1 MPQTAPTTHVPPQ
14 NIEAEE
20 SVLGAMLVAE
30 PTLTRVIDEVKL
42 NAEDFYLDKHR
53 VIFACVHDLYAASKP
68 VDELSVAEALVQH
81 NKIEEAG
88 GKHYVSELAAKVPA
102 AGNAKHYAEIVQQN
116 SLLRRLLGAGQQI
129 QGWVHERDGEPRE
142 LSERAEKLL
151 FDVAHKEQA
160 SDFRLLSEILHD
172 EVDRLEKLS
181 TGETELTGTP
191 SGFRDID
198 AITGGFQPGNLII
211 VAARPAMGKS
221 ALVANIAENVAVKR
235 NLPVAFF
242 SLEMSEV
249 ELAQR
254 FIACRARIS
263 GDKLRKG
270 QVAQKDWP
278 KVVRACNE
286 LEQAPLWFDDS
297 SDLGILDLRAKARRL
312 HAQEQDKGGLGLVIV
327 DYLQLMRSDDH
338 RANRVEQVGQ
348 MSRGLKILA
357 RELEV
362 PVLAISQLSRAPE
375 QRHPPKP
382 MLSDL
387 RESGC
392 LTGDSLVYLP
402 REGKRRPIRELIGRR
417 DFEVLAMDPES
428 WQLRPALARRAFST
442 GHKQVF
448 RITTRLGRTIRASA
462 NHKFLTIGGWRPLSE
477 LGAGEPIAL
486 PGSLPDI
493 RQATMSEDELALL
506 GHLIGDGCTL
516 PRHAIQ
522 YTSNERKLAALV
534 ADLSTRVF
542 GRDVRPRLKRERRWF
557 QVYLAAAERLTHGKR
572 NPVASW
578 LDDLGVFGLR
588 SHEKRVPDA
597 IFAQSNL
604 GIARFLRHL
613 WATDG
618 CVWLGGSRRA
628 TNVYYATSS
637 RRLATDVQ
645 TLLLRLQINAR
656 LTRHENPAK
665 GRPQFH
671 VTVSGG
677 TELVRFLEIVGALGA
692 GKQQNAS
699 AILEHFDGRRRNPN
713 RDLIPKDAWR
723 DIVIPAMERSEMTSR
738 EMQAAIDTKYC
749 GTALYKTGIGRERA
763 MRVGAAVRS
772 EELVDL
778 ALGDA
783 YWDPIVSIEP
793 DGVEEVFDL
802 HVDGLHNFVADNI
815 VVHNSIE
822 QDADVVAFLYREDYY
837 RDPEDEPDGLA
848 DVIIAKHRNGPIGSP
863 QLVFLDRFPK
873 FADFSGHER
882 PVEQPAGEGPPLEE
896 AAGSGP
902 DF

>member
-1 MPQTAPTTHVPPQ
+1 MPQPPATHVPPQ

-20 SVLGAMLVAE
+20 SVLGAMLVADSS
-30 PTLTRVIDEVKL
+30 LTRVIDEVKL
-42 NAEDFYLDKHR
+42 NPEDFYLEKHAAVFR
-53 VIFACVHDLYAASKP
+53 AVYDLYAASKP
-68 VDELSVAEALVQH
+68 VDELSVAEALTQRGE
-81 NKIEEAG
+81 IEEAG
-88 GKHYVSELAAKVPA
+88 GRNYVSELAAKVPA

-116 SLLRRLLGAGQQI
+116 SLLRRLLGAGQEI
-129 QGWVHERDGEPRE
+129 QGWVHEREGEPRE
-142 LSERAEKLL
+142 LSERAERLL
-151 FDVAHKEQA
+151 FEVAHKEQA
-160 SDFRLLSEILHD
+160 SDFRMLSEILHD

-181 TGETELTGTP
+181 TGELEMTGTP

-198 AITGGFQPGNLII
+198 SITGGFQPGNLII

-221 ALVANIAENVAVKR
+221 AIVANIAENVAVKR
-235 NLPVAFF
+235 QLPVAFF

-286 LEQAPLWFDDS
+286 LEEAPLWFDDS
-297 SDLGILDLRAKARRL
+297 SDLGLLDLRAKARRL
-312 HAQEQDKGGLGLVIV
+312 HAQVQDQGGLGLVIV
-327 DYLQLMRSDDH
+327 DYLQLMRADDL

-392 LTGDSLVYLP
+392 LTGDSLVHLP
-402 REGKRRPIRELIGRR
+402 HEGIRRPIQDLVGQEN
-417 DFEVLAMDPES
+417 FEVLAIDPET
-428 WQLRPALARRAFST
+428 WKLRPALARRAFST
-442 GHKQVF
+442 GTKQAF
-448 RITTRLGRTIRASA
+448 RLTTRLGRTIRATA
-462 NHKFLTIGGWRPLSE
+462 NHKFLTIAGWRRLDE
-477 LGAGEPIAL
+477 LAAGDAIAA
-486 PGSLPDI
+486 PGTLPD
-493 RQATMSEDELALL
+493 RARSTMSEDELALL

-522 YTSNERKLAALV
+522 YTSNERKLAAHV
-534 ADLSTRVF
+534 ADLSLRVF
-542 GRDVRPRLKRERRWF
+542 GERVKPRLNRERRWY
-557 QVYLAAAERLTHGKR
+557 QVYLAAAEHLTHGKR
-572 NPVASW
+572 NPVAKW
-578 LDDLGVFGLR
+578 LDELGVFGLR

-597 IFAQSNL
+597 VFQQPRWAIET
-604 GIARFLRHL
+604 FLRHL

-618 CVWLGGSRRA
+618 SVWLGGA
-628 TNVYYATSS
+628 TRKAVNVYYASSS
-637 RRLATDVQ
+637 RRLADDVQ
-645 TLLLRLQINAR
+645 ALLLRLGINAR
-656 LTRHENPAK
+656 VTRHGAPKK

-677 TELVRFLEIVGALGA
+677 TEIVRFLETVGALGA
-692 GKQQNAS
+692 RKGRHAS
-699 AILEHFDGRRRNPN
+699 AIVEHFEGRPRNPN
-713 RDLIPKDAWR
+713 KNVIPKEAWR
-723 DIVIPAMERSEMTSR
+723 SLVVPAMQHAGVTSR
-738 EMQAAIDTKYC
+738 QLQAAIDTSYC
-749 GTALYKTGIGRERA
+749 GTTLYKSGLSRERA
-763 MRVGAAVRS
+763 MRVASALRC

-783 YWDPIVSIEP
+783 YWDPIVSIEA
-793 DGVEEVFDL
+793 DSVEEVFDIE
-802 HVDGLHNFVADNI
+802 VEGLHNFIADNL

-822 QDADVVAFLYREDYY
+822 QDADLVAFLYREDYY
-837 RDPEDEPDGLA
+837 RDPDEEPDGLA
-848 DVIIAKHRNGPIGSP
+848 EVIVAKHRNGPIGSP
-863 QLVFLDRFPK
+863 KLVFLDRFPK
-873 FADFSGHER
+873 FADYSGHEA
-882 PVEQPAGEGPPLEE
+882 PIEQPAGEGPPLEDT
-896 AAGSGP
+896 AAAGP

>member
-1 MPQTAPTTHVPPQ
+1 MASAPTAHVPPQ

-42 NAEDFYLDKHR
+42 NAADFYLEKHAA
-53 VIFACVHDLYAASKP
+53 IFTCIHDLYAASKP
-68 VDELSVAEALVQH
+68 VDELSVSESLTQR
-81 NKIEEAG
+81 NQIEEAG
-88 GKHYVSELAAKVPA
+88 GRHYVSELAAKVPA

-129 QGWVHERDGEPRE
+129 QGWVHDRDGEPRE

-160 SDFRLLSEILHD
+160 SDFKLLSEILHD

-181 TGETELTGTP
+181 TGELELTGTP

-198 AITGGFQPGNLII
+198 SITGGFQPGNLII
-211 VAARPAMGKS
+211 LAARPAMGKS
-221 ALVANIAENVAVKR
+221 GLVANIAENVAVKR

-270 QVAQKDWP
+270 QVAAKDWP

-286 LEQAPLWFDDS
+286 LEEAPLWFDDS

-357 RELEV
+357 RELDV

-402 REGKRRPIRELIGRR
+402 REGIRRPIKELVGKCN
-417 DFEVLAMDPES
+417 FEVLAIDRDG
-428 WQLRPALARRAFST
+428 WHLRPALATHAFST
-442 GHKQVF
+442 GRKPIF
-448 RITTRLGRTIRASA
+448 RLTTKLGRTIRATA
-462 NHKFLTIGGWRPLSE
+462 NHKFLTIRGWQRLDE
-477 LGAGEPIAL
+477 LGKGDPIAVPGNL
-486 PGSLPDI
+486 PGAGLSSMRD
-493 RQATMSEDELALL
+493 EELALL

-522 YTSNERKLAALV
+522 YTSNERKLAELV
-534 ADLSTRVF
+534 ADLSRKVF
-542 GRDVRPRLKRERRWF
+542 GGSVRPRVKRERRWF
-557 QVYLAAAERLTHGKR
+557 QVYLTAKEHLTHRRR
-572 NPVASW
+572 NPVAAW
-578 LDDLGVFGLR
+578 MDELGVFGLR
-588 SHEKRVPDA
+588 SHEKRVPEA
-597 IFAQSNL
+597 VFSQPIW
-604 GIARFLRHL
+604 GIATFLRHL

-618 CVWLGGSRRA
+618 CVWFGGPRQTA
-628 TNVYYATSS
+628 NVYYATSS
-637 RRLATDVQ
+637 PQLADDVQ
-645 TLLLRLQINAR
+645 TLLLRLEITAR
-656 LTRHENPAK
+656 VREHVNPKK
-665 GRPQFH
+665 GKPQFH
-671 VTVSGG
+671 IAVTGG
-677 TELVRFLEIVGALGA
+677 TDLVRFLEVVGALGA
-692 GKQQNAS
+692 NKRGHAS
-699 AILEHFDGRRRNPN
+699 AILDHLEKRTRNPN
-713 RDLIPKDAWR
+713 RDLIPKEAWR
-723 DIVIPAMERSEMTSR
+723 DLVVPAMVESGMTSR
-738 EMQAAIDTKYC
+738 GMQAAIETKYC
-749 GTALYKTGIGRERA
+749 GTALYKTGIGRARA
-763 MRVGAAVRS
+763 MRVAAAVRS

-793 DGVEEVFDL
+793 DGLEEVFDL
-802 HVDGLHNFVADNI
+802 TVDGLHNFVADNI

-822 QDADVVAFLYREDYY
+822 QDADLVAFIYREDYY
-837 RDPEDEPDGLA
+837 RDPDDEPDGLA
-848 DVIIAKHRNGPIGSP
+848 DLIIAKHRNGPIGTP
-863 QLVFLDRFPK
+863 KLVFLDRFPK
-873 FADFSGHER
+873 FADYAGQER
-882 PVEQPAGEGPPLEE
+882 PIEQPAGEGPPLED
-896 AAGSGP
+896 AVAGP
-902 DF
+902 EF

>member
-1 MPQTAPTTHVPPQ
+1 MASAPTAHVPPQ

-42 NAEDFYLDKHR
+42 NAGDFYLDKHAA
-53 VIFACVHDLYAASKP
+53 IFTAIHDLYAASKP
-68 VDELSVAEALVQH
+68 VDELSVTEALTQR
-81 NKIEEAG
+81 NQIEEAG

-116 SLLRRLLGAGQQI
+116 SLLRRLLGAGQEI

-160 SDFRLLSEILHD
+160 SDFKLLSEILHD

-191 SGFRDID
+191 SGFRDVD
-198 AITGGFQPGNLII
+198 SITGGFQPGNLVIF
-211 VAARPAMGKS
+211 AARPAMGKS
-221 ALVANIAENVAVKR
+221 AIVANIAENVAVKR
-235 NLPVAFF
+235 QVPVAFF

-270 QVAQKDWP
+270 QVSTKDWP

-286 LEQAPLWFDDS
+286 LEEAPLWFDDS
-297 SDLGILDLRAKARRL
+297 SDLGLLDLRAKARRL
-312 HAQEQDKGGLGLVIV
+312 HAQTQDQGGLGLVIV
-327 DYLQLMRSDDH
+327 DYLQLMRADDL

-402 REGKRRPIRELIGRR
+402 REGTRRPIRELAGRR
-417 DFEVLAMDPES
+417 DFEVLAMDRDG
-428 WQLRPALARRAFST
+428 WKLRPALVERAFST
-442 GHKQVF
+442 GQKPVF
-448 RITTRLGRTIRASA
+448 RLTTRLGRTIRATG
-462 NHKFLTIGGWRPLSE
+462 NHKFLTIRGWQRLDELSE
-477 LGAGEPIAL
+477 GEPIAVPANL
-486 PGSLPDI
+486 SGPRLAS
-493 RQATMSEDELALL
+493 MSDDELALL

-522 YTSNERKLAALV
+522 YTTNERKLAQSV
-534 ADLSTRVF
+534 AELSRRVF
-542 GRDVRPRLKRERRWF
+542 GAKVKPRVKRERRWY
-557 QVYLAAAERLTHGKR
+557 QVYLAAVGHLTHRKR
-572 NPVASW
+572 NPVAAW
-578 LDDLGVFGLR
+578 LDQLGVFGLR
-588 SHEKRVPDA
+588 SHEKKVPDSV
-597 IFAQSNL
+597 FAQPRH
-604 GIARFLRHL
+604 GIATFLRHL

-618 CVWLGGSRRA
+618 SVWFSGPTKA
-628 TNVYYATSS
+628 ANVYYATSS
-637 RRLATDVQ
+637 PRLAYDVQ
-645 TLLLRLQINAR
+645 TLLLRLEINAR
-656 LTRHENPAK
+656 VSRHDDGAK

-671 VTVSGG
+671 VSVSGG
-677 TELVRFLEIVGALGA
+677 ADLTRFLELVGALGA
-692 GKQQNAS
+692 NKRGHAS
-699 AILEHFDGRRRNPN
+699 AILDHFRDRTRNPN
-713 RDLIPKDAWR
+713 KDLIPKEAWR
-723 DIVIPAMERSEMTSR
+723 DLVVPAMADSGLTSR
-738 EMQAAIDTKYC
+738 EMQAEIDTRYC
-749 GTALYKTGIGRERA
+749 GTALYKTGIGRARA
-763 MRVGAAVRS
+763 MRVASAVRC

-802 HVDGLHNFVADNI
+802 TVEGLHNFVADNV

-822 QDADVVAFLYREDYY
+822 QDADLVAFLYREDYY
-837 RDPEDEPDGLA
+837 RDPDDEPDGLA
-848 DVIIAKHRNGPIGSP
+848 DLIIAKHRNGPIGSP
-863 QLVFLDRFPK
+863 KLVFLDRFPK
-873 FADFSGHER
+873 FADFAGREQ
-882 PVEQPAGEGPPLEE
+882 PIEQPAGEGPPLDDIA
-896 AAGSGP
+896 AAGP
-902 DF
+902 EF

>member
-1 MPQTAPTTHVPPQ
+1 MPQPSATHVPPQ

-30 PTLTRVIDEVKL
+30 PALSRVIDEVKL
-42 NAEDFYLDKHR
+42 NAEDFYLEKHAA
-53 VIFACVHDLYAASKP
+53 IFRAVHDLYAGSKP
-68 VDELSVAEALVQH
+68 VDELSVSEALTQR
-81 NKIEEAG
+81 NEIDAAG

-116 SLLRRLLGAGQQI
+116 SLLRRLLGAGQEI

-181 TGETELTGTP
+181 TGELELTGTP

-198 AITGGFQPGNLII
+198 SITGGFQPGNLII

-221 ALVANIAENVAVKR
+221 AIVANIAENVAVKR
-235 NLPVAFF
+235 GMPVAFF

-286 LEQAPLWFDDS
+286 LEEAPLWFDDS
-297 SDLGILDLRAKARRL
+297 SDLGLLDLRAKARRL
-312 HAQEQDKGGLGLVIV
+312 HAQTQDQGGLGLVIV
-327 DYLQLMRSDDH
+327 DYLQLMRADDM

-375 QRHPPKP
+375 QRSPAKP

-392 LTGDSLVYLP
+392 LTGDSLVHLP
-402 REGKRRPIRELIGRR
+402 GEGARRPIRELAGQTN
-417 DFEVLAMDPES
+417 FEVLAMDPET
-428 WQLRPALARRAFST
+428 WQLRPAMATRAFST
-442 GHKQVF
+442 GHKQAF
-448 RITTRLGRTIRASA
+448 RLTTRLGRTIRATG
-462 NHKFLTIGGWRPLSE
+462 NHRFLTIAGWRRLDE
-477 LGAGEPIAL
+477 LATGDPIAV
-486 PGSLPDI
+486 PGTLPDTP
-493 RQATMSEDELALL
+493 RASLTENELALL

-516 PRHAIQ
+516 PRHVIQ
-522 YTSNERKLAALV
+522 YTSNERKLAGLV
-534 ADLSTRVF
+534 ADLTLRVF
-542 GRDVRPRLKRERRWF
+542 GKSIRPRLNRERSWY
-557 QVYLAAAERLTHGKR
+557 QVYLSATERLTHGKR
-572 NPVASW
+572 NPVAAW
-578 LDDLGVFGLR
+578 LDELGVFGLR
-588 SHEKRVPDA
+588 SYEKRVPNA
-597 IFAQSNL
+597 VFAQPSWA
-604 GIARFLRHL
+604 IATFLRHL

-618 CVWLGGSRRA
+618 SVWLGGPRQAVR
-628 TNVYYATSS
+628 VYYSTSS
-637 RRLATDVQ
+637 SRLAHDVQ
-645 TLLLRLQINAR
+645 TLLLRLEINAR
-656 LTRHENPAK
+656 VSRHESQGK

-671 VTVSGG
+671 VTVGGG
-677 TELVRFLEIVGALGA
+677 TEIVRFLETVGALGA
-692 GKQQNAS
+692 NKRRNAS
-699 AILEHFDGRRRNPN
+699 AILEHFDGRARNPN
-713 RDLIPKDAWR
+713 RDLIPKEAWR
-723 DIVIPAMERSEMTSR
+723 SIVVPSMEKSGMTSR
-738 EMQAAIDTKYC
+738 EMQGAIDTRYC
-749 GTALYKTGIGRERA
+749 GSALYRTGIGKERA
-763 MRVGAAVRS
+763 MRVASAVRC

-793 DGVEEVFDL
+793 DGVEEVFDIT
-802 HVDGLHNFVADNI
+802 VERLHNFVADNV

-822 QDADVVAFLYREDYY
+822 QDADLVAFLYREDYY

-848 DVIIAKHRNGPIGSP
+848 DVIIAKHRNGPIGAP
-863 QLVFLDRFPK
+863 KLVFLDRFPK
-873 FADFSGHER
+873 FADHSGHER
-882 PVEQPAGEGPPLEE
+882 PVEQPAGEGPPLED
-896 AAGSGP
+896 AASAGP

>member
-1 MPQTAPTTHVPPQ
+1 MASAPTAHVPPQ

-42 NAEDFYLDKHR
+42 NAGDFYLEKHAT
-53 VIFACVHDLYAASKP
+53 IFTAVHDLYAASQP
-68 VDELSVAEALVQH
+68 VDELSVAEALTQR
-81 NKIEEAG
+81 NQIEEAG

-160 SDFRLLSEILHD
+160 SDFKLLSEILHD

-181 TGETELTGTP
+181 TGELELTGTP

-198 AITGGFQPGNLII
+198 SITGGFQPGNLII

-221 ALVANIAENVAVKR
+221 GLVANIAENVAVKR

-270 QVAQKDWP
+270 QVSEKDWP

-286 LEQAPLWFDDS
+286 LEEAPLWFDDS
-297 SDLGILDLRAKARRL
+297 SDLGLLDLRAKARRL

-327 DYLQLMRSDDH
+327 DYLQLMRSDDP

-348 MSRGLKILA
+348 ISRGLKILA
-357 RELEV
+357 REIDV

-402 REGKRRPIRELIGRR
+402 REGIRKPIKDLVGKRN
-417 DFEVLAMDPES
+417 FEVLAMDREN
-428 WQLRPALARRAFST
+428 WQLRPALATHAFST
-442 GHKQVF
+442 GRKPVF
-448 RITTRLGRTIRASA
+448 RLTTRLGRTIRATA
-462 NHKFLTIGGWRPLSE
+462 NHKFLTIRGWKRLDE
-477 LGAGEPIAL
+477 LDKGDPIAM
-486 PGSLPDI
+486 PGTIPGPEF
-493 RQATMSEDELALL
+493 AGMSEDELALL

-522 YTSNERKLAALV
+522 YTSNERKLAVLV
-534 ADLSTRVF
+534 ADLSQRVF
-542 GRDVRPRLKRERRWF
+542 GEAVRPRVRRERRWF
-557 QVYLAAAERLTHGKR
+557 QAYLAASERLTHRKR
-572 NPVASW
+572 NPVAAW
-578 LDDLGVFGLR
+578 LDELGVFGLR
-588 SHEKRVPDA
+588 SYEKRVPEVV
-597 IFAQSNL
+597 FAQP
-604 GIARFLRHL
+604 AWAVATFLRHL
-613 WATDG
+613 WAADG
-618 CVWLGGSRRA
+618 CVWLGGPRETA
-628 TNVYYATSS
+628 NVYYATSS
-637 RRLATDVQ
+637 RRLAYDVQ
-645 TLLLRLQINAR
+645 TLLLRLDVNGR
-656 LTRHENPAK
+656 VSSYESRK
-665 GRPQFH
+665 GRTHYQ
-671 VTVSGG
+671 VAVSGG
-677 TELVRFLEIVGALGA
+677 TEIVRFLEVVGAIGA
-692 GKQQNAS
+692 TKRHNAS
-699 AILEHFDGRRRNPN
+699 TILELFEGRPRNPN
-713 RDLIPKDAWR
+713 RDVIPKEAWR
-723 DIVIPAMERSEMTSR
+723 DLVVPAMGKLGMTTR
-738 EMQAAIDTKYC
+738 EMQSSIGTRYC
-749 GTALYKTGIGRERA
+749 GSALYKTGIGGERA
-763 MRVGAAVRS
+763 MRLASAVRC

-783 YWDPIVSIEP
+783 YWDSIVSIEP
-793 DGVEEVFDL
+793 GGVEEVFDL
-802 HVDGLHNFVADNI
+802 TVDGLHNFVADNI

-822 QDADVVAFLYREDYY
+822 QDADVVAFIFREDYY
-837 RDPEDEPDGLA
+837 RDPDEEPDGLA
-848 DVIIAKHRNGPIGSP
+848 DLIIAKHRNGPIGSP
-863 QLVFLDRFPK
+863 KLVFLDRFPK
-873 FADFSGHER
+873 FADFAGQER
-882 PVEQPAGEGPPLEE
+882 PIEQPAGEGPPMEDM
-896 AAGSGP
+896 AASGP
-902 DF
+902 EF